1 VDEPLTETTLH
12 IAATRPAMMMG
23 MPMDLCVVLAVV
35 TTLIG
40 IASMFYMPLMIPLWW
55 AATLL
60 VRRDYNAPRVFL
72 LWAKGPG
79 FALDSGLWGGSSVS
93 PFPMRSAGSF
103 RGITP
108 DAW

>member
-1 VDEPLTETTLH
+1 MEERLTETTLH

-23 MPMDLCVVLAVV
+23 MPMDLCVALAMA
-35 TTLIG
+35 TTFIG
-40 IASMFYMPLMIPLWW
+40 IASMFYMPLMIPIWW
-55 AATLL
+55 AAALL

-79 FALDSGLWGGSSVS
+79 FALDSGLWGGSSIS
-93 PFPMRSAGSF
+93 PFPMQGEKRF

-108 DAW
+108 DVW